1 MKKHYITLYQ
11 NGKQLLGSDFTI
23 VVNSNT
29 SYLGANTI
37 RKYFKQMENRIES
50 LKNIKPYLNEG
61 GLTIHYEK

>member
-23 VVNSNT
+23 IINSNLN
-29 SYLGANTI
+29 YLGASTI

-50 LKNIKPYLNEG
+50 LKTIKPFLNNG
-61 GLTIHYEK
+61 GLTFHYEN